1 MQVTMMLRDLDSFL
15 KRVEPDIDGITGEE
29 KDTASFMKLMR
40 VFNEVRYRKVNCCI
54 IKYYKYLLY
63 IYAYKLYIYFT

>member
-40 VFNEVRYRKVNCCI
+40 VFNEVRYR
-54 IKYYKYLLY
+54 
-63 IYAYKLYIYFT
+63 